1 MLQEEEDVGEIEE
14 EDVDG
19 VEQQQ
24 YHTMPYY
31 IKHNRVYRR
40 NVAAI

>member
-1 MLQEEEDVGEIEE
+1 MLQEEEEEEVGE

-31 IKHNRVYRR
+31 IKHNRVYRQ